1 MRCARALPIHQLMP
15 AASSRRF
22 PVATRCLGGLPG
34 KNERPHPSPARTPGT
49 PSIIMSP
56 DRRPWTQISSLVPF
70 GDARACGKIGRG
82 RSPSISRPWRARGA
96 NRADARSVSC
106 GFTITRSDFR
116 VRLGAGT
123 PQRVSRTTFF
133 TGGRHDLN
141 HHVFASSRRPTSMRR
156 ILAGV
161 KVVRP
166 RCAAGAPPRPPD
178 CGPPPHAQARTRPN
192 NRNNQRIH
200 LYGGPQHR

>member
-22 PVATRCLGGLPG
+22 PVATRCLGGRPG

-123 PQRVSRTTFF
+123 PQPSPAPRSL

-141 HHVFASSRRPTSMRR
+141 RNVFASSLGRPSMRR

-166 RCAAGAPPRPPD
+166 RCAAGAPPRPRLRSTAPTP
-178 CGPPPHAQARTRPN
+178 GPERGQTTEY
-192 NRNNQRIH
+192 NQRIH